1 MKTCH
6 GSFWLHVD
14 EESTETARS
23 ICDVDPRA
31 KNKRRALRGYGPG
44 ELERCHRVRQWIFDV
59 LPYLVRQLSVFYRLP
74 TEGYI
79 QGGKFR

>member
-1 MKTCH
+1 
-6 GSFWLHVD
+6 
-14 EESTETARS
+14 
-23 ICDVDPRA
+23 
-31 KNKRRALRGYGPG
+31 
-44 ELERCHRVRQWIFDV
+44 V